1 MTTQLEQFRQQ
12 LYESFPGRADALMD
26 LLDALSSNTTA
37 RSVVELSLSPLF
49 RQGYGSVYTAIHS
62 FFPEDLCQAAAWQ
75 PEAYEQKLTR
85 LVASYLPPPQ
95 PFDCAQGPQR
105 EFFLF
110 GLDATPAPRP
120 FAKTLEDRGFV
131 HQPTPVKGN
140 KPVAIGHQYSALV
153 AFPEKGC
160 PTDPPWVVPLSLH
173 RVESQKTATTVGAKQ
188 MKDLLTDETLPFHN
202 QLCVEVVDSA
212 YSGVP
217 FLGRMTECDNL
228 VTIARLRGNRTLFR
242 QAKPLKRPRPQGHP
256 TWYGPA
262 FNLQDPKT
270 WGVPDHKAKT
280 VWTTRKGRTL
290 TVHIQVWHDLL
301 MSGTFSYPMHRHPFT
316 LIRCRVTD
324 EDGKQVFR
332 RPLWLLAM
340 GKRRL
345 EISLTKAWQAYGQ
358 RFDMEHFFRFGK
370 QRLLLTAY
378 QTPEVQHEENWW
390 QIVQL
395 AYCQLWL
402 ARHLARDLPR
412 PWERYLPKPQ
422 IKVAAPTAVQRD
434 FSRIIRQIGTP
445 ANAPKPRGK
454 SPGRVH
460 GQRPRRRDRQPVIK
474 KRIPTPKIAPRA
486 A

>member
-1 MTTQLEQFRQQ
+1 MKTQLEQFRQQ
-12 LYESFPGRADALMD
+12 LYESFPGRSDALMD
-26 LLDALSSNTTA
+26 LLDALSSHTTA

-49 RQGYGSVYTAIHS
+49 RQGYGSVYTAIHR
-62 FFPEDLCQAAAWQ
+62 FFPEDPCQALAWQ
-75 PEAYEQKLTR
+75 PEAYEQKLTH

-95 PFDCAQGPQR
+95 QR
-105 EFFLF
+105 EFFVF

-120 FAKTLEDRGFV
+120 FAQTLEDRGFV

-153 AFPEKGC
+153 AFPQKGC
-160 PTDPPWVVPLSLH
+160 PTDPPWVVPLSMR
-173 RVESQKTATTVGAKQ
+173 RVETQRTATSVGAQQ
-188 MKDLLTDETLPFHN
+188 MKDLLADETLPFHS

-217 FLGRMTECDNL
+217 FLGRMTDCDNL
-228 VTIARLRGNRTLFR
+228 VTLARLRGNRTLYR

-256 TWYGPA
+256 TWYGSA

-270 WGVPDHKAKT
+270 WGVPDQKAKT

-290 TVHIQVWHDLL
+290 TVHIQAWHDLL

-316 LIRCRVTD
+316 LIRCTVTD

-345 EISLTKAWQAYGQ
+345 EISPSKAWQAYGQ

-370 QRLLLTAY
+370 QRLLLGAY
-378 QTPEVQHEENWW
+378 QTPLVDHEQNWW
-390 QIVQL
+390 RIVCL
-395 AYCQLWL
+395 AYVQLWL
-402 ARHLARDLPR
+402 ARSLAQTMPR
-412 PWERYLPKPQ
+412 PWEPYRSIPPAG
-422 IKVAAPTAVQRD
+422 VASPTTAQRD

-445 ANAPKPRGK
+445 ADAPKLRGY
-454 SPGRVH
+454 SPGRAK
-460 GQRPRRRDRQPVIK
+460 GQRQSRRERQPVVK
-474 KRIPTPKIAPRA
+474 KGPARPQKVQLLA
-486 A
+486 